1 MLDLTVNPTK
11 KFRQALG
18 TFATGVTVATTID
31 DEGKPRGF
39 TANSFTSVSLE
50 PPLILICLANDAEG
64 CAVFTGADRFCVNV
78 LAEDQQHISA
88 VFASPV
94 EDRFDG
100 VAWHP
105 GNGGCPVI
113 DGAIS
118 WFECERYNVIDA
130 GDHTILIGKVT
141 GYESSSRSP
150 LVYCGGSYVEFGLL
164 QQAMG
169 YASRGLSTRIAA
181 VVDCQGLIPMV
192 RRADTGKLTLPT
204 AEQVGSV
211 GEVGTLSGKLAKNGI
226 IAAIPFV
233 CAVYEDAQRKTHNV
247 VYRGSAES
255 VDTDKLKDFE
265 LIALDAIPWDQLS
278 DDVLKK
284 LLERYCDERE
294 SDAFGVYV
302 GDAEKGEVHT
312 LHVDL

>member
-1 MLDLTVNPTK
+1 VLDLTVNPSK
-11 KFRQALG
+11 KLRQALG

-31 DEGKPRGF
+31 TDGNPRGF

-50 PPLILICLANDAEG
+50 PPLILICLANEAVG
-64 CAVFTGADRFCVNV
+64 CQVFTSADRFCVNV

-88 VFASPV
+88 VFASPA
-94 EDRFDG
+94 EDRFEG
-100 VAWHP
+100 VEWHA
-105 GNGGCPVI
+105 GNNGCPVI

-118 WFECERYNVIDA
+118 WFECERFNVIDA
-130 GDHTILIGKVT
+130 GDHTILIGRVT
-141 GYESSSRSP
+141 EYETSSRSP
-150 LVYCGGSYVEFGLL
+150 LIYCGGSYVEFGLL
-164 QQAMG
+164 QQAME
-169 YASRGLSTRIAA
+169 YASRGLSTHIAA
-181 VVDCQGLIPMV
+181 VVDCQGVIPMV
-192 RRADTGKLTLPT
+192 RKKDSGKLTLPT
-204 AEQVGSV
+204 AEQIGAV
-211 GEVGTLSGKLAKNGI
+211 GEVDTLAGKLAKNGI
-226 IAAIPFV
+226 VAAIPFV

-265 LIALDAIPWDQLS
+265 LISLDAIPWDQLS
-278 DDVLKK
+278 DDILKK